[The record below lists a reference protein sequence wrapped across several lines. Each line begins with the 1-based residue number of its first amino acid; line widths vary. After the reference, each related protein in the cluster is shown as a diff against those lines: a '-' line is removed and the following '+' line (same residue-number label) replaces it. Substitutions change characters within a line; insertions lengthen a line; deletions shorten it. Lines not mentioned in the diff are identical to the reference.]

1 MVRLLEWRKCTQKPQ
16 SENRS
21 ENAQRAVLCWEA
33 KRKFVHV
40 WLPDINDILMTNF
53 KEAIKGWN
61 LSSWKLYDFSRGRS
75 WSKNHFR
82 TLWLKLNKFCLQ
94 GMNPIPF
101 STVLRMTFATITKW
115 FHKGLYGFIT
125 QQLSDCI
132 ALIIELLFNQ
142 ILGFFF
148 IHLISLSTSYNSQR
162 KSLPLQSSVDYC
174 GAFLLKKK
182 ASDAMAQW
190 NVSKNS

>member
-1 MVRLLEWRKCTQKPQ
+1 MHVRKLCFLAQFWHSGLVKKVYIWAIFLNRFVDDFYVNLLVRLLEWRKCTQKSQ

-82 TLWLKLNKFCLQ
+82 TLWLKLNKFCLR

-101 STVLRMTFATITKW
+101 STVLR
-115 FHKGLYGFIT
+115 
-125 QQLSDCI
+125 SDFC
-132 ALIIELLFNQ
+132 NN
-142 ILGFFF
+142 
-148 IHLISLSTSYNSQR
+148 Y
-162 KSLPLQSSVDYC
+162 K
-174 GAFLLKKK
+174 
-182 ASDAMAQW
+182 M
-190 NVSKNS
+190 VS